1 MYRNGVPLA
10 GLDSVKSTLKSR
22 KILLVHLGHRKI
34 FKEGYF
40 PFLLSSISSSS
51 ISPSSLL
58 LYFILFSFSSLF
70 HLFFLHFSFSIIIYF
85 ILFSFSSLVYL
96 VFFFFYF
103 SYLFCLLLLLLLSY
117 FPFLLSSTAFRISS
131 SNCSSIVYLL
141 FCCCDRYNHCSLFH
155 LLISP
160 FLDCFFFTSRS
171 FDLFSLFFCLLLIL
185 LPSTLS
191 RSVFFSSFFFL
202 LASPRFRSVPDY
214 SISRTTSFRD
224 STKISGSP
232 SVRRIFPVL

>member
-1 MYRNGVPLA
+1 MKLF
-10 GLDSVKSTLKSR
+10 S
-22 KILLVHLGHRKI
+22 
-34 FKEGYF
+34 F
-40 PFLLSSISSSS
+40 
-51 ISPSSLL
+51 SSLFYL
-58 LYFILFSFSSLF
+58 FFLHFSFSIIIYFILFSFSSLF
-70 HLFFLHFSFSIIIYF
+70 HLFFLHFSFFFIIYF

-171 FDLFSLFFCLLLIL
+171 FDLFSLFSYSSSFYSLTFC
-185 LPSTLS
+185 
-191 RSVFFSSFFFL
+191 FFFL
-202 LASPRFRSVPDY
+202 LLSFSCFSSLSLRPGLLYFTNDIIPGFIKNFWFSFCAQN
-214 SISRTTSFRD
+214 ISCLMRLNDWEEKAKEAD
-224 STKISGSP
+224 SLIESKFY
-232 SVRRIFPVL
+232 VNLKK